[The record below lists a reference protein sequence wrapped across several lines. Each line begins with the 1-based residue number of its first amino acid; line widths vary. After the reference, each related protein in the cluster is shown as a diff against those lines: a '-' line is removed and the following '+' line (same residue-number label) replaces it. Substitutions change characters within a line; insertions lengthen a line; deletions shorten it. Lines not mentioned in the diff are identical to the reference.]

1 MLFRI
6 VAYLSVS
13 ARTFSF
19 LFPIH
24 LWRLHPYP
32 YHIRVPT
39 LFHQFISSG
48 ASSSFTWGIHACR
61 VYVHLS
67 LLTSHRS
74 VRQSVP
80 LSLPLFLQLFLLI
93 VSILHPP
100 YSFPFPSQFLACL
113 PSLCF
118 IIVYQPCRA
127 YRLTDHI
134 PFFFLCFAVL
144 FFVIHQNSI
153 RRIFPSYPRNLI
165 RLSSKHDIVKHALQS
180 FEVLAY
186 HFRNVRL

>member
-1 MLFRI
+1 MT
-6 VAYLSVS
+6 YLSVS

-67 LLTSHRS
+67 LLTPRQS

-100 YSFPFPSQFLACL
+100 YSCFPFPSQFLACL

-134 PFFFLCFAVL
+134 PFFLSLLRCSI
-144 FFVIHQNSI
+144 FFSVIHQNSI

-180 FEVLAY
+180 FGILAY
-186 HFRNVRL
+186 NFRKVRL